1 MIFELPLDHFPP
13 LENNSGK
20 TLPNPSVEDLE
31 TISTGIKHFVENHLQ
46 SVKEFIPQTIEQAT
60 NAATSIE
67 NVKVVV
73 KAVDSVTSLF

>member
-1 MIFELPLDHFPP
+1 MIFEVPLDHFPANN
-13 LENNSGK
+13 NNSGK
-20 TLPNPSVEDLE
+20 ELPDPPVENLE

-67 NVKVVV
+67 NVEVVV
-73 KAVDSVTSLF
+73 KAVDSVTNLF